1 MGATGGGP
9 WSWRRRRRSC
19 QRLRALL
26 ARGGQS
32 FQWPRIGHLPG
43 RRRSASRLDRCDAH
57 SGRGCHLRSAPSRAS
72 GCNVVNDGA
81 DDRPRRVLVVD
92 DEPAI
97 LRALTSALTARGYR
111 VSQAVDGQTAI
122 DSVAVDPPD
131 VVVLDL
137 RLPDIDGVEVCR
149 RVRTWS
155 DVPIIVLSANG
166 LDERKVEA
174 LDEGANDYVTKP
186 YSTPELL
193 ARIRAALRSSAAAN
207 STLENSMLVVGDLRI
222 DLARR
227 TVTVGDRVVDF
238 TPKEFAFLALL
249 ARFPGRVLTH
259 SAILRE
265 VWGPDYGTETQYLR
279 VYAGQIRKKLD
290 DDMRNPR
297 LLPALGVGY
306 RLQPRADPA
315 T

>member
-1 MGATGGGP
+1 MAEAAVTV
-9 WSWRRRRRSC
+9 
-19 QRLRALL
+19 QR
-26 ARGGQS
+26 
-32 FQWPRIGHLPG
+32 I
-43 RRRSASRLDRCDAH
+43 
-57 SGRGCHLRSAPSRAS
+57 
-72 GCNVVNDGA
+72 
-81 DDRPRRVLVVD
+81 LVVD
-92 DEPAI
+92 DEPAV
-97 LRALTSALTARGYR
+97 LRALTSALTARGYG
-111 VSQAVDGQTAI
+111 VSQAVTGQSAI
-122 DSVAVDPPD
+122 DMVAVDPPD
-131 VVVLDL
+131 AVVLDL

-149 RVRTWS
+149 RVRAWS
-155 DVPIIVLSANG
+155 NVPIIILSADG
-166 LDERKVEA
+166 LDQRKVDA

-193 ARIRAALRSSAAAN
+193 ARLRAVLRSTAA
-207 STLENSMLVVGDLRI
+207 SRSPIEDGVLVVGDVRV

-227 TVTVGDRVVDF
+227 TVTVGERTVVF

-249 ARFPGRVLTH
+249 ARYPGRVLTH

-297 LLPALGVGY
+297 LVTDLGVGY
-306 RLQPRADPA
+306 RLQPRSEPE

>member
-1 MGATGGGP
+1 M
-9 WSWRRRRRSC
+9 
-19 QRLRALL
+19 
-26 ARGGQS
+26 
-32 FQWPRIGHLPG
+32 
-43 RRRSASRLDRCDAH
+43 
-57 SGRGCHLRSAPSRAS
+57 
-72 GCNVVNDGA
+72 NDGA

-166 LDERKVEA
+166 VDERKVEA

-207 STLENSMLVVGDLRI
+207 STLENSVLVVGDLRI

-297 LLPALGVGY
+297 LVTDLGVGY

>member
-1 MGATGGGP
+1 M
-9 WSWRRRRRSC
+9 
-19 QRLRALL
+19 
-26 ARGGQS
+26 
-32 FQWPRIGHLPG
+32 
-43 RRRSASRLDRCDAH
+43 
-57 SGRGCHLRSAPSRAS
+57 
-72 GCNVVNDGA
+72 NDGA

-166 LDERKVEA
+166 VDERKVEA

-297 LLPALGVGY
+297 LVTDLGVGY

>member
-1 MGATGGGP
+1 VSRGAPDGP
-9 WSWRRRRRSC
+9 
-19 QRLRALL
+19 QR
-26 ARGGQS
+26 
-32 FQWPRIGHLPG
+32 I
-43 RRRSASRLDRCDAH
+43 
-57 SGRGCHLRSAPSRAS
+57 
-72 GCNVVNDGA
+72 
-81 DDRPRRVLVVD
+81 LVVD

-97 LRALTSALTARGYR
+97 LRALTSALTARGCK
-111 VSQAVDGQTAI
+111 VSQAVDGQSAI

-131 VVVLDL
+131 AVVLDL

-149 RVRTWS
+149 RLRTWS
-155 DVPIIVLSANG
+155 GVPIIVLSANG

-207 STLENSMLVVGDLRI
+207 STIEDGVLVVGDLRI

-227 TVTVGDRVVDF
+227 TVTVGERVVDF

-249 ARFPGRVLTH
+249 ARYPGRVLTH
-259 SAILRE
+259 TAILHE

-297 LLPALGVGY
+297 LVTDLGVGY
-306 RLQPRADPA
+306 RLQPRAEPA

>member
-1 MGATGGGP
+1 VTATP
-9 WSWRRRRRSC
+9 
-19 QRLRALL
+19 AD
-26 ARGGQS
+26 AGQ
-32 FQWPRIGHLPG
+32 
-43 RRRSASRLDRCDAH
+43 
-57 SGRGCHLRSAPSRAS
+57 
-72 GCNVVNDGA
+72 
-81 DDRPRRVLVVD
+81 RVLVVD

-111 VSQAVDGQTAI
+111 VSQAVDGQSAI
-122 DSVAVDPPD
+122 NSVAVDPPD
-131 VVVLDL
+131 AVVLDL

-155 DVPIIVLSANG
+155 AVPIIVLSADG
-166 LDERKVEA
+166 LDERKVQA

-193 ARIRAALRSSAAAN
+193 ARLRAVLRSASAN
-207 STLENSMLVVGDLRI
+207 SVVEDGVLVVGDLRI

-227 TVTVGDRVVDF
+227 TVMVGERVVDF

-249 ARFPGRVLTH
+249 ARYPGRVLTH
-259 SAILRE
+259 TAILHE
-265 VWGPDYGTETQYLR
+265 VWGPGYGTETQYLR

-297 LLPALGVGY
+297 LVTDLGVGY
-306 RLQPRADPA
+306 RLQPRAEP
-315 T
+315 TT

>member
-1 MGATGGGP
+1 
-9 WSWRRRRRSC
+9 
-19 QRLRALL
+19 
-26 ARGGQS
+26 
-32 FQWPRIGHLPG
+32 
-43 RRRSASRLDRCDAH
+43 
-57 SGRGCHLRSAPSRAS
+57 
-72 GCNVVNDGA
+72 
-81 DDRPRRVLVVD
+81 VD

-111 VSQAVDGQTAI
+111 VSQAVDGQSAI
-122 DSVAVDPPD
+122 DSIAVDPPD
-131 VVVLDL
+131 AVVLDL

-155 DVPIIVLSANG
+155 GVPIIVLSANG

-193 ARIRAALRSSAAAN
+193 ARIRAALRSSAATN
-207 STLENSMLVVGDLRI
+207 STAEDGVLVVGDLRI

-227 TVTVGDRVVDF
+227 TVTVGDRLVDF

-249 ARFPGRVLTH
+249 ARYSGRVLTH
-259 SAILRE
+259 SAILQE

-297 LLPALGVGY
+297 LVTDLGVGY
-306 RLQPRADPA
+306 RLQPRAEP
-315 T
+315 TS

>member
-1 MGATGGGP
+1 
-9 WSWRRRRRSC
+9 
-19 QRLRALL
+19 
-26 ARGGQS
+26 
-32 FQWPRIGHLPG
+32 
-43 RRRSASRLDRCDAH
+43 
-57 SGRGCHLRSAPSRAS
+57 
-72 GCNVVNDGA
+72 
-81 DDRPRRVLVVD
+81 VD

-111 VSQAVDGQTAI
+111 VSQAVDGQSAI

-131 VVVLDL
+131 AVVLDL

-155 DVPIIVLSANG
+155 GVPIIVLSANG

-193 ARIRAALRSSAAAN
+193 ARIRAALRSSAATN
-207 STLENSMLVVGDLRI
+207 STAEDGVLIVGDLRI

-227 TVTVGDRVVDF
+227 TVTVGDRLVDF

-249 ARFPGRVLTH
+249 ARYSGRVLTH
-259 SAILRE
+259 SAILQE

-297 LLPALGVGY
+297 LVTDLGVGY
-306 RLQPRADPA
+306 RLQPRAEP
-315 T
+315 TS

>member
-1 MGATGGGP
+1 MAEAAVTV
-9 WSWRRRRRSC
+9 
-19 QRLRALL
+19 QR
-26 ARGGQS
+26 
-32 FQWPRIGHLPG
+32 I
-43 RRRSASRLDRCDAH
+43 
-57 SGRGCHLRSAPSRAS
+57 
-72 GCNVVNDGA
+72 
-81 DDRPRRVLVVD
+81 LVVD

-97 LRALTSALTARGYR
+97 LRALTSALTARGYG
-111 VSQAVDGQTAI
+111 VSQAVTGQSAI
-122 DSVAVDPPD
+122 DMVAVDPPD
-131 VVVLDL
+131 AVVLDL

-149 RVRTWS
+149 RVRAWS
-155 DVPIIVLSANG
+155 NVPIIILSADG
-166 LDERKVEA
+166 LDQRKVDA

-193 ARIRAALRSSAAAN
+193 ARLRAVLRSTAA
-207 STLENSMLVVGDLRI
+207 SRSPIEDGVLVVGDLRV

-227 TVTVGDRVVDF
+227 TVTVGERTVVF

-249 ARFPGRVLTH
+249 ARYPGRVLTH

-297 LLPALGVGY
+297 LVTDLGVGY
-306 RLQPRADPA
+306 RLQPRFEAE

>member
-1 MGATGGGP
+1 
-9 WSWRRRRRSC
+9 
-19 QRLRALL
+19 
-26 ARGGQS
+26 
-32 FQWPRIGHLPG
+32 
-43 RRRSASRLDRCDAH
+43 
-57 SGRGCHLRSAPSRAS
+57 
-72 GCNVVNDGA
+72 VNDGA

-166 LDERKVEA
+166 VDERKVEA

-207 STLENSMLVVGDLRI
+207 STLENSVLVVGDLRI

-297 LLPALGVGY
+297 LVTDLGVGY

>member
-1 MGATGGGP
+1 
-9 WSWRRRRRSC
+9 
-19 QRLRALL
+19 
-26 ARGGQS
+26 
-32 FQWPRIGHLPG
+32 
-43 RRRSASRLDRCDAH
+43 
-57 SGRGCHLRSAPSRAS
+57 
-72 GCNVVNDGA
+72 
-81 DDRPRRVLVVD
+81 
-92 DEPAI
+92 
-97 LRALTSALTARGYR
+97 
-111 VSQAVDGQTAI
+111 
-122 DSVAVDPPD
+122 
-131 VVVLDL
+131 
-137 RLPDIDGVEVCR
+137 
-149 RVRTWS
+149 
-155 DVPIIVLSANG
+155 VPIIVLSANG
-166 LDERKVEA
+166 VDERKVEA

-297 LLPALGVGY
+297 LVTDLGVGY

>member
-1 MGATGGGP
+1 M
-9 WSWRRRRRSC
+9 
-19 QRLRALL
+19 
-26 ARGGQS
+26 
-32 FQWPRIGHLPG
+32 
-43 RRRSASRLDRCDAH
+43 
-57 SGRGCHLRSAPSRAS
+57 
-72 GCNVVNDGA
+72 NDGA
-81 DDRPRRVLVVD
+81 EDRPRRVLVVD

-111 VSQAVDGQTAI
+111 VSQAVDGQSAI

-166 LDERKVEA
+166 VDERKVEA

-207 STLENSMLVVGDLRI
+207 STLENSVLVVGDLRI

-297 LLPALGVGY
+297 LVTDLGVGY

>member
-1 MGATGGGP
+1 MAEAAVTV
-9 WSWRRRRRSC
+9 
-19 QRLRALL
+19 QR
-26 ARGGQS
+26 
-32 FQWPRIGHLPG
+32 I
-43 RRRSASRLDRCDAH
+43 
-57 SGRGCHLRSAPSRAS
+57 
-72 GCNVVNDGA
+72 
-81 DDRPRRVLVVD
+81 LVVD

-97 LRALTSALTARGYR
+97 LRALTSALTARGYG
-111 VSQAVDGQTAI
+111 VSQAVTGQSAI
-122 DSVAVDPPD
+122 DMVAVDPPD
-131 VVVLDL
+131 AVVLDL

-149 RVRTWS
+149 RVRAWS
-155 DVPIIVLSANG
+155 NVPIIILSADG
-166 LDERKVEA
+166 LDQRKVDA

-193 ARIRAALRSSAAAN
+193 ARLRAVLRSTAA
-207 STLENSMLVVGDLRI
+207 SRSPIEDGVLVVGDVRV

-227 TVTVGDRVVDF
+227 TVTVGERTVVF

-249 ARFPGRVLTH
+249 ARYPGRVLTH

-297 LLPALGVGY
+297 LVTDLGVGY
-306 RLQPRADPA
+306 RLQPRSEPE

>member
-1 MGATGGGP
+1 MTATP
-9 WSWRRRRRSC
+9 
-19 QRLRALL
+19 AD
-26 ARGGQS
+26 AGQ
-32 FQWPRIGHLPG
+32 
-43 RRRSASRLDRCDAH
+43 
-57 SGRGCHLRSAPSRAS
+57 
-72 GCNVVNDGA
+72 
-81 DDRPRRVLVVD
+81 RVLVVD

-111 VSQAVDGQTAI
+111 VSQAVDGQSAI
-122 DSVAVDPPD
+122 NSVAVDPPD
-131 VVVLDL
+131 AVVLDL

-155 DVPIIVLSANG
+155 AVPIIVLSADG
-166 LDERKVEA
+166 LDERKVQA

-193 ARIRAALRSSAAAN
+193 ARLRAVLRSASAN
-207 STLENSMLVVGDLRI
+207 SVVEDGVLVVGDLRI

-227 TVTVGDRVVDF
+227 TVMVGERVVDF

-249 ARFPGRVLTH
+249 ARYPGRVLTH
-259 SAILRE
+259 TAILHE
-265 VWGPDYGTETQYLR
+265 VWGPGYGTETQYLR

-297 LLPALGVGY
+297 LVTDLGVGY
-306 RLQPRADPA
+306 RLQPRAEP
-315 T
+315 TT

>member
-1 MGATGGGP
+1 VN
-9 WSWRRRRRSC
+9 
-19 QRLRALL
+19 
-26 ARGGQS
+26 
-32 FQWPRIGHLPG
+32 
-43 RRRSASRLDRCDAH
+43 H
-57 SGRGCHLRSAPSRAS
+57 STPE
-72 GCNVVNDGA
+72 
-81 DDRPRRVLVVD
+81 RPQRVLVVD

-97 LRALTSALTARGYR
+97 LRALTSALTARGYK
-111 VSQAVDGQTAI
+111 VGQAVDGQSAI
-122 DSVAVDPPD
+122 DSIAADPPD
-131 VVVLDL
+131 AVVLDL

-193 ARIRAALRSSAAAN
+193 ARIRAALRSSTAAN
-207 STLENSMLVVGDLRI
+207 STMENSVLVVGDLRI

-227 TVTVGDRVVDF
+227 TVTVDGRVVDF

-259 SAILRE
+259 SAILHE

-297 LLPALGVGY
+297 LVTDLGVGY

>member
-1 MGATGGGP
+1 MG
-9 WSWRRRRRSC
+9 
-19 QRLRALL
+19 
-26 ARGGQS
+26 
-32 FQWPRIGHLPG
+32 
-43 RRRSASRLDRCDAH
+43 
-57 SGRGCHLRSAPSRAS
+57 
-72 GCNVVNDGA
+72 
-81 DDRPRRVLVVD
+81 
-92 DEPAI
+92 
-97 LRALTSALTARGYR
+97 
-111 VSQAVDGQTAI
+111 QAVDGQSAI
-122 DSVAVDPPD
+122 DSIAADPPD
-131 VVVLDL
+131 AVVLDL

-193 ARIRAALRSSAAAN
+193 ARIRAALRSSTAAN
-207 STLENSMLVVGDLRI
+207 STMENSVLVVGDLRI

-227 TVTVGDRVVDF
+227 TVTVDGRVVDF

-259 SAILRE
+259 SAILHE

-297 LLPALGVGY
+297 LVTDLGVGY

>member
-1 MGATGGGP
+1 VN
-9 WSWRRRRRSC
+9 
-19 QRLRALL
+19 
-26 ARGGQS
+26 
-32 FQWPRIGHLPG
+32 
-43 RRRSASRLDRCDAH
+43 H
-57 SGRGCHLRSAPSRAS
+57 STPE
-72 GCNVVNDGA
+72 
-81 DDRPRRVLVVD
+81 RPQRVLVVD

-97 LRALTSALTARGYR
+97 LRALTSALTARGYK
-111 VSQAVDGQTAI
+111 VGQAVDGQSAI
-122 DSVAVDPPD
+122 DSIAADPPD
-131 VVVLDL
+131 AVVLDL

-193 ARIRAALRSSAAAN
+193 ARIRAALRSSTAAN
-207 STLENSMLVVGDLRI
+207 STTENSVLVVGDLRI

-227 TVTVGDRVVDF
+227 TVTVDGRVVDF

-259 SAILRE
+259 SAILHE

-297 LLPALGVGY
+297 LVTDLGVGY